1 MNQQPM
7 FDYLHQGTGSV
18 PVAEKV
24 AGEVMSLPMGAW
36 VKDEDMHNIVEALKN
51 I

>member
-1 MNQQPM
+1 M

-36 VKDEDMHNIVEALKN
+36 VKDEDIRKIVKEFLE
-51 I
+51 